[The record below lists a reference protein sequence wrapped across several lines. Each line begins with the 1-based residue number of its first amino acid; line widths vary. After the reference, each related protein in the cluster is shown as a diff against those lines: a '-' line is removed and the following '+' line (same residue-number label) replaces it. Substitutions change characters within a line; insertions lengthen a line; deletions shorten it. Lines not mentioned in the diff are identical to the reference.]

1 MSDHIHPSL
10 RGLAVELK
18 RLTPD
23 PKNARK
29 HDQRNID
36 AIRESLAEHGQR
48 KPLVAQQ
55 AGKKL
60 IVRAG
65 NGTLEAAK
73 ALGWTHLAV
82 VVVEED
88 DRAASRYA
96 LRDNRTAELAAWDDE
111 ALRHALRECAE
122 SVEDIAA
129 LGWTER
135 EWAAATHEFVVE
147 PVDDPAIKSGDREPF
162 RQMTFVVHDQQHD
175 EIERALSRAK
185 QDGLGDSDINQN
197 TNGNA
202 LAAICGAYLRG

>member
-1 MSDHIHPSL
+1 MTEHIHPSL

-18 RLTPD
+18 KLTPD

-73 ALGWTHLAV
+73 RLGWTHLAV

-111 ALRHALRECAE
+111 ALRQALRECAE
-122 SVEDIAA
+122 SEAEIAA
-129 LGWTER
+129 LGWDPDKFVIDEDEPLAQDQSGKLASDFSVLIECASEAEQLEILEHAER
-135 EWAAATHEFVVE
+135 MRW
-147 PVDDPAIKSGDREPF
+147 KC
-162 RQMTFVVHDQQHD
+162 
-175 EIERALSRAK
+175 RAL
-185 QDGLGDSDINQN
+185 I
-197 TNGNA
+197 
-202 LAAICGAYLRG
+202 